1 MKPIRIG
8 VVGCGAIAQVHHLPN
23 LMMLDQ
29 EFEVAGLCDIS
40 PTLARTIAE
49 DYGVAFHTSDY
60 RELLAADLEA
70 VLLCHSDPKTEAAL
84 AAFEAGKHVL
94 IEKPLCFSLA
104 DIDAVTAAVQA
115 SGKVGMAAYM
125 KVYDPAYEIAWREV
139 ERMSSIR
146 FVQINHLHTGNEF
159 HLRHLRLKRFD
170 DRPAVPGGT
179 VGDIA
184 RDVLGDGVPAAAASA
199 FRTVAGSMIHDIY
212 GLRLMMG
219 PPQRVVSTEIWN
231 QGRGIN
237 TVLAYESGARCAA
250 SWVSL
255 PGLWNFTET
264 LEVYA
269 EDRRVMVNYPSG
281 FARGIPS
288 RVAVHGVDGEGRTF
302 CKEPAVEWDNAF
314 LCEMRHFHSCI
325 TGSVSC
331 RTPVEDAR
339 HDIALVID
347 IVKAYLDK

>member
-212 GLRLMMG
+212 GLRLMIGAAPTGGQHRDLEPG
-219 PPQRVVSTEIWN
+219 PRHQHGAGLRERSALRRLLGFAAGAVELHRDSGGLCRGPQGDGQLSQRLRPGNPFPGGRSRR
-231 QGRGIN
+231 GRGRPDF
-237 TVLAYESGARCAA
+237 LQGA
-250 SWVSL
+250 
-255 PGLWNFTET
+255 GGG
-264 LEVYA
+264 
-269 EDRRVMVNYPSG
+269 MG
-281 FARGIPS
+281 
-288 RVAVHGVDGEGRTF
+288 
-302 CKEPAVEWDNAF
+302 
-314 LCEMRHFHSCI
+314 
-325 TGSVSC
+325 
-331 RTPVEDAR
+331 
-339 HDIALVID
+339 
-347 IVKAYLDK
+347 